1 MRHTRIA
8 AALLGILLL
17 AGTAPAAGQITASL
31 AAVRTNLAVEKTPG
45 CWGCNN
51 GFPVSICVGGQA
63 PGYWNCVQTLFG
75 GCTPTS
81 PGCGAGAMLPLDAD
95 GATQYVSRG
104 PAMAVTTGLTAER
117 PEYRNCEGILVARW
131 QDGMQI
137 AAVRNR
143 TATLTL

>member
-1 MRHTRIA
+1 MRHLRLA
-8 AALLGILLL
+8 ASLFGLLL
-17 AGTAPAAGQITASL
+17 LVEAAPAQGQVTASL
-31 AAVRTNLAVEKTPG
+31 AAVHANLAVEKKAG
-45 CWGCNN
+45 CWGCANT
-51 GFPVSICVGGQA
+51 FPVSICIGGQA
-63 PGYWNCVQTLFG
+63 PGYWNCIQTMFG
-75 GCTPTS
+75 GCTPSS

-104 PAMAVTTGLTAER
+104 QAMAVTTGLSADR

-137 AAVRNR
+137 ANVRSR